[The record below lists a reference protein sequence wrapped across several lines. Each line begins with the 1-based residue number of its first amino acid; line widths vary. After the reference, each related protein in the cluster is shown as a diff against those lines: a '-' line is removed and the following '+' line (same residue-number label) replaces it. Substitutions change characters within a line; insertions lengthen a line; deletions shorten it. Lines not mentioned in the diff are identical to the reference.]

1 MRCCFPVTVPAR
13 LELTEKMIC
22 LSSVHKRYPV
32 RQGGRRGPGLDTLP
46 FVTSNST
53 QRPLPGRQ
61 VLSRDFI
68 ARHQRERI
76 INGLALE
83 ASERGYHAV
92 TVADVIRRAG
102 VARNTFYENFRSKEE
117 CFLAAQQYAM
127 DAALERVIMA
137 AGEIDDWPRRVEA
150 GLAAFLAYIAR
161 EPALAR
167 TCMVEALA
175 GGTAAMQAHEE
186 ALQSFVSLFRL
197 GRAVSPYGE
206 ELPET
211 LEEALIGGVF
221 RILYQRLSL
230 AETDQKIEE
239 LLPELV
245 EFTLTPYLGAEAAR
259 ELATNKDRASRG
271 RKVYDQRTA

>member
-1 MRCCFPVTVPAR
+1 VT
-13 LELTEKMIC
+13 T
-22 LSSVHKRYPV
+22 
-32 RQGGRRGPGLDTLP
+32 
-46 FVTSNST
+46 NST
-53 QRPLPGRQ
+53 QRPLPERGL
-61 VLSRDFI
+61 LSADFI
-68 ARHQRERI
+68 ARDQRARI

-83 ASERGYHAV
+83 TSERGFHAV
-92 TVADVIRRAG
+92 TVADIVRRAG
-102 VARNTFYENFRSKEE
+102 IARNTFYENFRSKEE

-127 DAALERVIMA
+127 NAALEQVVTA
-137 AGEIDDWPRRVEA
+137 AGEIDDWPRQVEA

-175 GGTAAMQAHEE
+175 AGPPAMQAHEE

-197 GRAVSPYGE
+197 GRDVSPYGG

-221 RILYQRLSL
+221 WILYQRLSL
-230 AETDQKIEE
+230 RETEDQVED

-245 EFTLTPYLGAEAAR
+245 EFTLTPYLGSGAAR
-259 ELATNKDRASRG
+259 ELARNKEGVTRG
-271 RKVYDQRTA
+271 RETV